1 MRLGSCS
8 CAVRSRSNLAL
19 RAAAQE
25 EAIAAICRQ
34 VEGMPLALELAASW
48 ARVMPCAEIARQI
61 GENFDFLTTGLRNLP
76 ERHRSM
82 RALFD
87 QSWRLLSP
95 VEQGVLMRL
104 SVFRGGWQLEEA
116 APVTGATLA
125 LLLGLVDKSLV
136 HTAGQHRFDLHELV
150 RQYAAEQLAA
160 SGEDDLI
167 RQRHYAA
174 YLQLFRTADSHLR
187 GPEAATWFARL
198 EPEQDNLRAALQW
211 TLDSSALCG
220 YGVAGGCRQLVLGA
234 AGTAI

>member
-1 MRLGSCS
+1 MPIAGLSLAEGLESE
-8 CAVRSRSNLAL
+8 AAQLFLRSAQQVQPGFTGRG
-19 RAAAQE
+19 QE

-61 GENFDFLTTGLRNLP
+61 GGNFDFLTTGLRNLP

-136 HTAGQHRFDLHELV
+136 HTDGQHRFDLHELV

-167 RQRHYAA
+167 RQRHFAT
-174 YLQLFRTADSHLR
+174 YLRLFRTADSHLR
-187 GPEAATWFARL
+187 GPEAATWFARM
-198 EPEQDNLRAALQW
+198 EAEQDNLRAALAV
-211 TLDSSALCG
+211 DARSSAL
-220 YGVAGGCRQLVLGA
+220 
-234 AGTAI
+234 